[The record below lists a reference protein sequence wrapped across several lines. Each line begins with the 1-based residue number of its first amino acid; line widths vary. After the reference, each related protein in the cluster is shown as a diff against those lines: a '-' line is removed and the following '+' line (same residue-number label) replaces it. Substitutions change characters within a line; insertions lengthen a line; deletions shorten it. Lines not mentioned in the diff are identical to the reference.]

1 MSSRVCFEHTLL
13 VLPLTSDGST
23 GGCHGQLAQQLNAQ
37 SFSSTSALELVSSP
51 LLHNEAV
58 MEIIVQ
64 VPCSDLRE
72 GNGYRIKHDRHF

>member
-1 MSSRVCFEHTLL
+1 MEALEDATDSHTL
-13 VLPLTSDGST
+13 V
-23 GGCHGQLAQQLNAQ
+23 CKLAHQLNAQ
-37 SFSSTSALELVSSP
+37 SFSSTSAREVVGCH